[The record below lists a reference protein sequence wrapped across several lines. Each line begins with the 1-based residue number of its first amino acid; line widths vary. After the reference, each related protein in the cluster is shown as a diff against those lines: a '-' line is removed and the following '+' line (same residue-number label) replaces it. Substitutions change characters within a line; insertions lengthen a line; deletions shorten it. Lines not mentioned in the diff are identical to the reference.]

1 MNRKLTIL
9 ITGGNDGIGR
19 ATAQVLLERGHE
31 VILAGRSQVKL
42 EAAVATLKYRTEKSC
57 ISAIKCD
64 LADLPSVRSAAAE
77 FQQRYN
83 KLDVLINNAGIFTNE
98 LQLSTDGIELQFAV
112 NHLGHFLLTKLL
124 FPQLEATPSARII
137 NVASVAHFHAK
148 LDFDHLH
155 GEEGADNYN
164 GLAAYARSK
173 LANVLFTRE
182 LARRYPHL
190 QSNCLHP
197 GVIRTRI
204 ANKSTNWYYS
214 LFWSLYKPF
223 MRPTRCGARTSVYLS
238 LSPEINGVTG
248 RYFDE
253 KQCCKK
259 PSELARDPHLA
270 NLLWEKSEALI
281 EQSKKRSE

>member
-31 VILAGRSQVKL
+31 IIIAGRSQTKL
-42 EAAVATLKYRTEKSC
+42 VAAVETLKHRTSQDAAV
-57 ISAIKCD
+57 SAIRCD
-64 LADLPSVRSAAAE
+64 LADLQSVRSAANE
-77 FQQRYN
+77 FQQRYS

-98 LQLSTDGIELQFAV
+98 FQLSNDGIELQFAV
-112 NHLGHFLLTKLL
+112 NHLGHFLLTNLL
-124 FPQLEATPSARII
+124 LPQLKAAPNPRVV
-137 NVASVAHFHAK
+137 NVSSVAHFHANIN
-148 LDFDHLH
+148 FDQLK
-155 GEEGADNYN
+155 GEEGKDQYN
-164 GLAAYARSK
+164 GLEAYARSK

-182 LARRYPHL
+182 LARRFPEI

-223 MRPTRCGARTSVYLS
+223 MRPTRCGARTSIYLA
-238 LSPEINGVTG
+238 LSPEVNQVTG

-253 KQCCKK
+253 RQCCKK
-259 PSELARDPHLA
+259 PSELARDPELA
-270 NLLWEKSEALI
+270 QLLWQKSEALI
-281 EQSKKRSE
+281 AS